1 MAFGQFGRGGNSGTE
16 QSGKVMA
23 AMSDINVTPM
33 VDVMLVLLVIFII
46 TAPLLQHAIPLELP
60 KTSAAAVA
68 QKPATVTLSFDAR
81 GVVYWDAGQGP
92 APLSFDDLGAR
103 LAGAAKQTPQPQLQ
117 LRADKA
123 TRYEVIAQVM
133 AAAQTQGLSKI
144 GFVTEAGLE
153 PKIEPRIEPNPEP
166 SPEPKTAAP
175 DKK

>member
-1 MAFGQFGRGGNSGTE
+1 MAFGQFGRGGNSVSSGTE

-60 KTSAAAVA
+60 KTNASAVA
-68 QKPATVTLSFDAR
+68 QKPATITLSFDAR
-81 GVVYWDAGQGP
+81 GVLYWDAGQG
-92 APLSFDDLGAR
+92 ATPLSFDDLGVR
-103 LAGAAKQTPQPQLQ
+103 LARAAKQTPQPQLQ

-144 GFVTEAGLE
+144 GFVTESGVEPSIDANPE
-153 PKIEPRIEPNPEP
+153 PKI
-166 SPEPKTAAP
+166 AAP